1 MKKFAEILSTVCFV
15 GFGFGIAG
23 ACIDYFDWLV
33 ALVIAIYLGL
43 AIIFKYLAKTIDK
56 D

>member
-15 GFGFGIAG
+15 GFGFGVGG

-33 ALVIAIYLGL
+33 ALVIAIYLILG
-43 AIIFKYLAKTIDK
+43 IIFKILAKRVD
-56 D
+56 